1 MYIYKTIGFR
11 PIEERDIEGLRAL
24 YNDMTTFLQL
34 GRAEMV
40 SSEEQVEWWKR
51 LSRGPGDKHYAI
63 VQAETDELL
72 GKLRVQN
79 IDHVNKHCEIG
90 LDILPSL
97 RGHGYGRMAYQMILQ
112 YLFQHANMHMS
123 YLRVGDFNERAKGLY
138 EKLGFLE
145 TGRYKEYLFRYGRY
159 WDYIIMTMT
168 REQYVRVYGS
178 E

>member
-1 MYIYKTIGFR
+1 MYTYKNIGFR
-11 PIEERDIEGLRAL
+11 PIEERDLEDLRDL

-51 LSRGPGDKHYAI
+51 LARSAGDKHYAI
-63 VQAETDELL
+63 VETGPCKLL

-90 LDILPSL
+90 LDILPAL
-97 RGHGYGRMAYQMILQ
+97 RGRGYGRMAYEMILQ
-112 YLFQHANMHMS
+112 YLFLHNNMHMV
-123 YLRVGDFNERAKGLY
+123 YLRVGEFNERAKGLY
-138 EKLGFLE
+138 EKLGFVE
-145 TGRYKEYLFRYGRY
+145 TGRYKEYLFRHGRY
-159 WDYIIMTMT
+159 WDYVIMTMT
-168 REQYVRVYGS
+168 REQYSRTYGS